1 VEEIPGIIHVLHP
14 LIKLLVKIDGRE
26 GNKDFA
32 VSVIARWRS
41 ALHVWQRRKKSRKES
56 K

>member
-14 LIKLLVKIDGRE
+14 LINLLVKIDGRE

-32 VSVIARWRS
+32 GSVIAS
-41 ALHVWQRRKKSRKES
+41 VAQRAARLAKTQEVEEGIQ
-56 K
+56 